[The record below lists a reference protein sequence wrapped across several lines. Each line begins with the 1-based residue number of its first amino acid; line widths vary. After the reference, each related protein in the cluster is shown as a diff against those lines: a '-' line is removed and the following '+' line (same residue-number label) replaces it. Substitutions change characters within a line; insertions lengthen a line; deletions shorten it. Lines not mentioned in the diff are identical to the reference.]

1 MNCVIIED
9 EDSSIEQL
17 ESYLEASGKPF
28 NIQAKLDSIEEAVPW
43 LKNNE
48 TDLIFLDIHL
58 ADGLSFEIFDHVQI
72 KTPVIFTTS
81 YDQYITKA
89 FELNSISYLLK
100 PFDFNSLNA
109 ALQKF
114 DFLHSDTKDIQHKLL
129 PIHREFQKRFLV
141 TSGAS
146 YTTIMTSDV
155 ACLYVQNKAFLFIA
169 TKNKQQ
175 YLYDSTLEIVEQR
188 LDPSQFFRINRQCI
202 VNIDTIKQVHKY
214 DTRGRLKLETEPAS
228 KEDLIVSISRA
239 SAFKQWLDR

>member
-9 EDSSIEQL
+9 EDSAIEQL
-17 ESYLEASGKPF
+17 EGYLAASGKPF
-28 NIQAKLDSIEEAVPW
+28 TVQAKLDSIEEAVPW

-58 ADGLSFEIFDHVQI
+58 ADGLSFEIFDHVKV

-89 FELNSISYLLK
+89 FDLNSISYLLK
-100 PFDFNSLNA
+100 PLDFTSFNT

-114 DFLHSDTKDIQHKLL
+114 DFLHRDGKDMQETLL
-129 PIHREFQKRFLV
+129 PVHREFQKRFLV

-146 YTTIMTSDV
+146 FTTVMVPDV
-155 ACLYVQNKAFLFIA
+155 ACLHVQNRTFLFIA

-188 LDPSQFFRINRQCI
+188 LDPSQFFRINRHCI
-202 VNIDTIKQVHKY
+202 VNIDVIKHVHKY
-214 DTRGRLKLETEPAS
+214 DTKGRLKLETDPVS